1 MGGFKK
7 REVFTKIK
15 KANNNKMQYR
25 KETLRSLTLTGMAG
39 DDAIE
44 FFFLLVLIGLEE
56 KVLQNI
62 HLLSKDCWNK
72 ITKKFTIGN
81 TAIKTTTKNK
91 DIDTFL
97 FIKFVYFAIND
108 NETMNNYKAYKI

>member
-1 MGGFKK
+1 
-7 REVFTKIK
+7 
-15 KANNNKMQYR
+15 
-25 KETLRSLTLTGMAG
+25 MAG

-72 ITKKFTIGN
+72 ITKKFTIEN

-91 DIDTFL
+91 AIDILCSLNLSTL
-97 FIKFVYFAIND
+97 ISMTMKVCIIKG
-108 NETMNNYKAYKI
+108 